1 MELKSLALGDKA
13 VFDRYLRGRRYELA
27 QYSFPNI
34 YCWKKLFAIRW
45 GILKGALC
53 VFFRDATGCFL
64 YLPPLGVPPDP
75 DVIEPCFGIMDA
87 ANKNR
92 RISRIENAEEADLND
107 FAALGYPYAL
117 KSHDFIYSRPALAA
131 LRGDPLK
138 AKRAAVNRFV
148 RENRFQCGPYLPA
161 HKEECLALY
170 REWMRGRGEATPD
183 PVYRG
188 MLSDS
193 LNSLEVILDDFS
205 SLDMTGLVVRVEG
218 RMRAFTL
225 GCRMNEDTFCV
236 LFETADLG
244 IKGLS
249 QFIFREFCARCGEFR
264 FVNAMDDS
272 GLDNLKRVKMSYRPR
287 KLAAAYIINR
297 ADGQ

>member
-1 MELKSLALGDKA
+1 MELKPLALGDKA
-13 VFDRYLRGRRYELA
+13 VFDRYLGKRRHELA

-34 YCWKKLFAIRW
+34 YCWKKLFTIRW

-53 VFFRDATGCFL
+53 VFFQDAMGCFL
-64 YLPPLGVPPDP
+64 YLPPLGIPPDP
-75 DVIEPCFGIMDA
+75 AVIEPCFGIMDA
-87 ANKNR
+87 VNKNR
-92 RISRIENAEEADLND
+92 RISRIENAEEDD
-107 FAALGYPYAL
+107 VEGFTALGYPHAL

-138 AKRAAVNRFV
+138 AKRAAVNRFI
-148 RENRFQCGPYLPA
+148 RANRFSCGPYLPA
-161 HKEECLALY
+161 HKEECLSLY
-170 REWMRGRGEATPD
+170 KEWMRGRGETTPE

-205 SLDMTGLVVRVEG
+205 SLDMTGLVVQVG
-218 RMRAFTL
+218 GAIRAFTL
-225 GCRMNEDTFCV
+225 GCRMNDDTLCV

-249 QFIFREFCARCGEFR
+249 QFIFREFCARHEGFC

-297 ADGQ
+297 ADEA